1 VTDKT
6 LHATDADFE
15 AIVLQSD
22 QPVLVDF
29 WAPWCMPCKAIA
41 PYLDQLAAEY
51 DGRAK
56 VVKVNIEDHPN
67 IGRRYNARSIPM
79 LLVFKDGQVQDTQIG
94 VVSKQHLAQMIDK
107 SL

>member
-1 VTDKT
+1 
-6 LHATDADFE
+6 
-15 AIVLQSD
+15 
-22 QPVLVDF
+22 
-29 WAPWCMPCKAIA
+29 MPCKAIA

-79 LLVFKDGQVQDTQIG
+79 LLVFKNGQVQDTQIG